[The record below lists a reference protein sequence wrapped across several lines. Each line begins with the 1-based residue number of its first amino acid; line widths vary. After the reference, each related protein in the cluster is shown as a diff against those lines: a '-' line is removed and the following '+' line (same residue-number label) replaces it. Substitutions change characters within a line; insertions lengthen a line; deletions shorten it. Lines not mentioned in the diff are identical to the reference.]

1 MTASHPPRLATWL
14 LKRFLSDAQH
24 ESLIGDLVE
33 EYRGGRSSL
42 WYWRQVLIAIVVSTY
57 REISAHKSLAI
68 RALAVTF
75 LVYHFLWLVV
85 VRTALDEIQRA
96 VFWMFAGPRGL
107 PGWPPYYDDF
117 HRVLLTLAGVAT
129 GWIVANLHREHR
141 AAMVLLCGAAL
152 PFLELPLLI
161 ADSLHYQTN
170 LSDVIAMVTFTIM
183 GMVGIL
189 IGGLL
194 GKSGEPAQP
203 EIA

>member
-1 MTASHPPRLATWL
+1 LVSETR
-14 LKRFLSDAQH
+14 H
-24 ESLIGDLVE
+24 EPLIGDLLE

-42 WYWRQVLIAIVVSTY
+42 WYWRQVLIVIMLSTY
-57 REISAHKSLAI
+57 REIRAHKSLAI

-75 LVYHFLWLVV
+75 FVYHFLWLVV
-85 VRTALDEIQRA
+85 VRMALNEIQRA

-129 GWIVANLHREHR
+129 GWIVAKLHRQR
-141 AAMVLLCGAAL
+141 GTAMVLLCATAL
-152 PFLELPLLI
+152 PFLELPLFI

-170 LSDVIAMVTFTIM
+170 LSDVIAMVTFTIL
-183 GMVGIL
+183 GMLGIL

-194 GKSGEPAQP
+194 VKSGESVSPG
-203 EIA
+203 IV